1 MLISL
6 YKCDNC
12 GKILSEGGIG
22 KPHISIKLRT
32 YSGWVANEDG
42 RWHYK
47 TNKQGI
53 FQFCSGL
60 CLGQYFNKLKIM
72 PKK

>member
-47 TNKQGI
+47 TNK
-53 FQFCSGL
+53 
-60 CLGQYFNKLKIM
+60 
-72 PKK
+72 